1 MFLTCGFT
9 GGSTEPYSEL
19 PGQSMITCVRGASA
33 PKNQCVL
40 AGEFAVGSRS

>member
-19 PGQSMITCVRGASA
+19 PGQSMITCVRGGIDPIPPRLGVSA
-33 PKNQCVL
+33 DLFVC
-40 AGEFAVGSRS
+40 